1 MGTKIYRK
9 YGDFGDRLKKLRKE
23 RYKTQDDFAEA
34 VGKKIET
41 VRNWEQ
47 GRALPEMET
56 FFKICDLLDC
66 DLDYLTGRLQQKT
79 HDLHFIHE
87 ETGLSEN
94 AIEIIKSTPHPDIIS
109 GLVEHQDFV
118 RLIDNLHYLSDKELL
133 SKLLAAM
140 IKNKISETFANME
153 DNLPPMDTG
162 ILEKQYSY
170 TASTIFSGIPAIL
183 ATAIP

>member
-79 HDLHFIHE
+79 LISISFMKRRDYQKTL
-87 ETGLSEN
+87 L
-94 AIEIIKSTPHPDIIS
+94 KSSNPPLT
-109 GLVEHQDFV
+109 
-118 RLIDNLHYLSDKELL
+118 LI
-133 SKLLAAM
+133 
-140 IKNKISETFANME
+140 
-153 DNLPPMDTG
+153 
-162 ILEKQYSY
+162 
-170 TASTIFSGIPAIL
+170 
-183 ATAIP
+183 